1 MVPLTRE
8 DLRGDAV
15 EVAPRLLGAL
25 LVGTSEEGEVS
36 VRLTEVEA
44 YQGRVDPGSHA
55 FRGRTRRNAV
65 MFGEAGHLYVYFTYG
80 MHWCANVVCGP
91 GEEAAAVLVR
101 AGRVVGGEELALA
114 RRPGVRR
121 REDLARGPARLARCL
136 GLGRDHDGADL
147 FSEGAPVRLE
157 AGEPVPPERVRTGPR
172 VGVAGPGGDGTSFPW
187 RFWVEGDPTVS
198 PYRAAVA
205 RRRRPPRTEA
215 PPGPG

>member
-1 MVPLTRE
+1 VSLTRE
-8 DLRGDAV
+8 DLRGGAV
-15 EVAPRLLGAL
+15 EVAPNLLGAL
-25 LVGTSEEGEVS
+25 LVGETDEGEVA

-44 YQGRVDPGSHA
+44 YQGGVDPGSHA
-55 FRGRTRRNAV
+55 FRGPTRRNAV

-91 GEEAAAVLVR
+91 RGEAAAVLVR
-101 AGRVVGGEELALA
+101 AGRVVRGMELCTL

-121 REDLARGPARLARCL
+121 VEDLARGPARLARCL
-136 GLGRDHDGADL
+136 GLGRDHDGTDL
-147 FSEGAPVRLE
+147 FSGGSPVRLG
-157 AGEPVPPERVRTGPR
+157 AGGPVPPERVRTGPR

-205 RRRRPPRTEA
+205 RPRRLPRAEA